1 MTATVL
7 IPIAHGSEEIE
18 TVCLVDTLRRAGCDV
33 TLASVETEL
42 TLTCSRKV
50 KIQADTFFTDVQSQ
64 VFDLIVLPGGVEGA
78 ETLSQTPL
86 LIEKLQQQHSQNQY
100 LAAMCAAP
108 ALVFAKHQIATDKL
122 MTSHPSF
129 QDHLIKS
136 AASDLR
142 VVVDGNCITSQ
153 APGTAIEFALVL
165 IELICSRA
173 LAEQVKQPMLVK

>member
-18 TVCLVDTLRRAGCDV
+18 TVCLVDTLRRAGCNV
-33 TLASVETEL
+33 TLASVETDL
-42 TLTCSRKV
+42 TLICSRKV
-50 KIQADTFFTDVQSQ
+50 KIQADTFFTDVQAQ

-86 LIEKLQQQHSQNQY
+86 LIEKLKQQYQQNQFI
-100 LAAMCAAP
+100 AAMCAAP
-108 ALVFAKHQIATDKL
+108 ALVFAKHKIATDRL

-129 QDHLIKS
+129 KDKLAKP
-136 AASDLR
+136 AADELR
-142 VVVDGNCITSQ
+142 VVVDGHCVTSQ

-165 IELICSRA
+165 IELICSREI
-173 LAEQVKQPMLVK
+173 AEKVKQPMLVK